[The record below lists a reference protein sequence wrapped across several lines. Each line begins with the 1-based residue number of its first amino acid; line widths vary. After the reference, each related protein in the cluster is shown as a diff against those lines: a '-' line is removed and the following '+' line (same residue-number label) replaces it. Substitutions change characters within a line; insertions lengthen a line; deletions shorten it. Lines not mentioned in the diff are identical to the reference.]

1 MSGRLE
7 GKVAIVTGGG
17 QGVGRGIAHAFAKD
31 GAAVAV
37 VDRNPETAAS
47 TANELAGLGA
57 RSLAIECDV
66 SKRDQVDAAV
76 ARTAAELGGP
86 DILVNCAQ
94 GVPPALASFIDH
106 TEADMDLCYRTGPL
120 GTFHFMQACF
130 PHLRERAGSVV
141 NVGSATGLEGRAGF
155 TAYAAAKE
163 AIRALTRVAAR
174 EWGPHQIRVNAISP
188 AAMSPATQAFA
199 TSHPDRFRQSLGA
212 IPLGRMGDC
221 EADIGRAVAALVSS
235 DMRYVTGMTL
245 MVDGGQYVLR

>member
-1 MSGRLE
+1 MTGRLDSR
-7 GKVAIVTGGG
+7 VAIVTGGG

-37 VDRNPETAAS
+37 VDRNPETAAA
-47 TANELAGLGA
+47 TRHELAALGS
-57 RSLAIECDV
+57 RSIAVECDV
-66 SKRDQVDAAV
+66 SRRDQVDGAV
-76 ARTAAELGGP
+76 ARTVAELGGV

-94 GVPPALASFIDH
+94 GVRNGLASFVDH
-106 TEADMDLCYRTGPL
+106 SEADMDLAYRTGPL
-120 GTFHFMQACF
+120 GTFFFMQACF
-130 PHLRERAGSVV
+130 PHLKERAGTVV
-141 NVGSATGLEGRAGF
+141 NVGSATDLEGRAGF

-188 AAMSPATQAFA
+188 AAMSPATEAYA
-199 TSHPDRFRQSLGA
+199 ANNPDRFQQSLAA
-212 IPLGRMGDC
+212 IPLGRIGDC

>member
-1 MSGRLE
+1 MTGRIE

-17 QGVGRGIAHAFAKD
+17 QGVGRGVALALAKE

-37 VDRNPETAAS
+37 VDRNRATATSVAR
-47 TANELAGLGA
+47 ELCDLGA
-57 RSLAIECDV
+57 RSVPIECDV
-66 SKRDQVDAAV
+66 AERDQVEAAV
-76 ARTAAELGGP
+76 GRTIDELGRV

-94 GVPPALASFIDH
+94 GVRPGVAFVDT
-106 TEADMDLCYRTGPL
+106 TEADMELCYRTGAL

-130 PHLRERAGSVV
+130 PQLRERQGVVV
-141 NVGSATGLEGRAGF
+141 NVGSAAGLEGRAGF
-155 TAYAAAKE
+155 AAYAAAKE

-174 EWGPHQIRVNAISP
+174 EWGQFQVRVNAISP
-188 AAMSPATQAFA
+188 AAMSPATEAYARDF
-199 TSHPDRFRQSLGA
+199 PDRFQQSLAA

-221 EADIGRAVAALVSS
+221 EVDIGRAVAALAGP

>member
-1 MSGRLE
+1 MTGRLQ

-17 QGVGRGIAHAFAKD
+17 QGVGRGVALALARD

-37 VDRNPETAAS
+37 VDRNPATAAS
-47 TANELAGLGA
+47 VARELCDLGA
-57 RSLAIECDV
+57 RSVAIECDV
-66 SKRDQVDAAV
+66 AERDQVAAAV
-76 ARTAAELGGP
+76 GRSVDELGGV

-94 GVPPALASFIDH
+94 AALPGVPFVDT
-106 TEADMDLCYRTGPL
+106 TEADIDLCYRTGPV

-130 PHLRERAGSVV
+130 QQLRERQGVVV
-141 NVGSATGLEGRAGF
+141 NVGSAAGLEGRPGF
-155 TAYAAAKE
+155 AAYAAAKE

-174 EWGPHQIRVNAISP
+174 EWGRFQVRVNAISP
-188 AAMSPATQAFA
+188 AAMSPAAEAYARDF
-199 TSHPDRFRQSLGA
+199 PDRFQQSLAA

-221 EADIGRAVAALVSS
+221 EADIGRAVAALVSQ

>member
-1 MSGRLE
+1 MSGRLD
-7 GKVAIVTGGG
+7 GKVAIITGGG
-17 QGVGRGIAHAFAKD
+17 QGVGRGIAHAFAKE

-47 TANELAGLGA
+47 TASELSELGA
-57 RSLAIECDV
+57 RSIAIECEV
-66 SKRDQVDAAV
+66 SDRDQVDAAV
-76 ARTAAELGGP
+76 ARTVAELGGV
-86 DILVNCAQ
+86 DVLVNCAQ
-94 GVPPALASFIDH
+94 ASRPGLPSFMDH

-120 GTFHFMQACF
+120 GTFFFMHACF
-130 PHLRERAGSVV
+130 PHLKERAGTIV

-188 AAMSPATQAFA
+188 AAMSPATEAYA
-199 TSHPDRFRQSLGA
+199 ANHPDRFQQSLAA
-212 IPLGRMGDC
+212 IPLGRIGDC

-235 DMRYVTGMTL
+235 DMHYVTGMTL
-245 MVDGGQYVLR
+245 MVDGGQYILR